1 MYRKKS
7 SQTEVGRGTL
17 WFMLL
22 PYGGSYVYLKQY
34 IQVARDLDVL
44 TYVSW
49 IFVRD
54 IWTERVLAIF
64 PWPLARSIL
73 LWAID

>member
-1 MYRKKS
+1 M
-7 SQTEVGRGTL
+7 
-17 WFMLL
+17 
-22 PYGGSYVYLKQY
+22 YLKQY